1 MKMRYGN
8 DIIEII
14 DKRDTKEQKLA
25 YMTECDL

>member
-14 DKRDTKEQKLA
+14 DKKRYQRVEISLHVR
-25 YMTECDL
+25 M